1 MKIYIGSDHAGTELK
16 NKIIQKYQSTYEFIN
31 CSSDTSSPINYAESG
46 IEVATKVAQ
55 DNGSL
60 GIVICGSGIGIS
72 IAANKVKGIRCALLY
87 NEEVAQLAKQHNN
100 ANVIAFGVRQFSD
113 ETIFKMLDK
122 FLNATF
128 EGGRHLDRIATIDT
142 YEKK

>member
-16 NKIIQKYQSTYEFIN
+16 NKIIQKYQNTYEFIN
-31 CSSDTSSPINYAESG
+31 CSSDSESPINYAESG
-46 IEVATKVAQ
+46 IKVASEVAQNK
-55 DNGSL
+55 DSL

-87 NEEVAQLAKQHNN
+87 NEAVAKLAKQHNN
-100 ANVIAFGVRQFSD
+100 ANVIAFGARQFDD
-113 ETIFKMLDK
+113 EMIFKMLDA
-122 FLNATF
+122 FLNASF
-128 EGGRHLDRIATIDT
+128 EGDRHLSRIATIDA